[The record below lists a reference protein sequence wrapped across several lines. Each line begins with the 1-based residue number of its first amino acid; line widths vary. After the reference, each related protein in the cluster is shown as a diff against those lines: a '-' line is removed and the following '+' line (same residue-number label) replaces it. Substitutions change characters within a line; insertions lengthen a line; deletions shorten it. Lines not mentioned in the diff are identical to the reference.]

1 MKKISII
8 FSFRNEEK
16 NLKELLVRT
25 NKVLKNVKS
34 KYSSELIF
42 VNDLSTDNSLN
53 ILKENLDY
61 YPIKI
66 INMSRRF
73 GSTSCVLAGFKNAT
87 GDLVIYLDSDL
98 QDPPE
103 LIEALLAKYEEGY
116 DVVHTLR
123 TKRLGENKIK
133 MKITN
138 LAYKIINFFSNI
150 ELKSNCGDFKLISRK
165 ALNNIL
171 NINEIDPYL
180 RGLSVWVGHK
190 QAFVEYVRD
199 KRFDGETHYPLLGS
213 INPVAEFIR
222 GIASFSVAPL
232 YFSILIGM
240 ASLVISLGLIIY
252 SFYIKFTGIA
262 APGASSILITVTFF
276 SSIILIILGIIGIYI
291 ARIYEQIKGRT
302 RYIIESIISSEN
314 IK

>member
-1 MKKISII
+1 
-8 FSFRNEEK
+8 
-16 NLKELLVRT
+16 
-25 NKVLKNVKS
+25 
-34 KYSSELIF
+34 
-42 VNDLSTDNSLN
+42 
-53 ILKENLDY
+53 
-61 YPIKI
+61 
-66 INMSRRF
+66 MSRRF
-73 GSTSCVLAGFKNAT
+73 GSTSCVLAGFEKAI

-103 LIEALLAKYEEGY
+103 LIEELLVKYEEGY
-116 DVVHTLR
+116 EVVHTLR

-138 LAYKIINFFSNI
+138 FAYKIINFFSNI

-171 NINEIDPYL
+171 SIKEIDPYL

-190 QAFVEYVRD
+190 QTFVEYVRD
-199 KRFDGETHYPLLGS
+199 KRFDGETHYPLFGS
-213 INPVAEFIR
+213 INPVSEFIR

-240 ASLVISLGLIIY
+240 ASLIISLGLIIY

-262 APGASSILITVTFF
+262 APGASSIIITVTFF

-291 ARIYEQIKGRT
+291 ARIYEQIKGRP
-302 RYIIESIISSEN
+302 RYIIDSIISSEN
-314 IK
+314 MK